1 MAVTPDELRIELGFT
16 VADWTV
22 DDDERAE
29 QIIGRSRTRVRMIVG
44 GGRFDRAVASGDEG
58 KAAAIDEATLILA
71 IMRFANPE
79 TVLQRR
85 QGPDASV
92 SFADSNRA
100 ASGADQVKDI
110 LEEAFGMRAWTV
122 TL

>member
-1 MAVTPDELRIELGFT
+1 MAVTADELRIELGFT
-16 VADWTV
+16 GSDWTA

-29 QIIGRSRTRVRMIVG
+29 QIISRARTRVRMIVG
-44 GGRFDRAVASGDEG
+44 GGRFDAAVASGDEG

-79 TVLQRR
+79 AVLQRR

-100 ASGADQVKDI
+100 AAGLDQVKDV
-110 LEEAFGMRAWTV
+110 LTEAFGMRAWTV